1 MQISFKLDEDNDLYE
16 LTVDNKTYTLDNVY
30 DNDQVGKLFDD
41 LNILVD
47 QYI

>member
-1 MQISFKLDEDNDLYE
+1 MQISFKVDEDNDLYE
-16 LTVDNKTYTLDNVY
+16 LTIDNKTYTLDDVY
-30 DNDQVGKLFDD
+30 DNDQAGKLFDD